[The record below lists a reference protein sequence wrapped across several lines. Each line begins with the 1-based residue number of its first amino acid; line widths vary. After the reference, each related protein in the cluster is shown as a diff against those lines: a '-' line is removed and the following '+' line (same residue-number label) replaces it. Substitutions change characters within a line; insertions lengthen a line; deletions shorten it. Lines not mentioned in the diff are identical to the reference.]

1 MKKLWSNYVSN
12 IPIKISNIRHN
23 SRFCSWKLSRSS
35 LECLD
40 DISQIKS
47 PNNMMFEQKET

>member
-12 IPIKISNIRHN
+12 VPRKFLNIGHN

-35 LECLD
+35 SECLD
-40 DISQIKS
+40 HIYQIKS
-47 PNNMMFEQKET
+47 LDDMMFEP